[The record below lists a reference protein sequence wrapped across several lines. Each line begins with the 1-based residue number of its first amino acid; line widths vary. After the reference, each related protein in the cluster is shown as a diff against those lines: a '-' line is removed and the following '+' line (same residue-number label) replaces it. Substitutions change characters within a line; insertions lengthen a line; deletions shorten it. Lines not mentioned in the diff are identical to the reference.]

1 MPSCFIQVEI
11 DNIISNTDEWQTWP
25 GYATLAFRLIVM
37 VWFLVELRRTYHH
50 SHQDNVNFI
59 QHFGAFF
66 LMWFIYLPVLAL
78 ISTQVSPLWRYK
90 TILSR
95 WFLNSVWVKAVGHW
109 NITLVAHTTAH
120 LNAKSFW
127 WWKCSVRCSLPLP
140 PPPPSGILHPTST
153 SPERLSIKNV
163 WPKQPVWM
171 HSLHLGEKILFV
183 ILILLVLSVF
193 KTVQLVLSINIKSML
208 WHI

>member
-1 MPSCFIQVEI
+1 MISCFVQVEI

-25 GYATLAFRLIVM
+25 GYMTLAFRLIVM
-37 VWFLVELRRTYHH
+37 LWFLVELRRTYHH

-95 WFLNSVWVKAVGHW
+95 CFL
-109 NITLVAHTTAH
+109 
-120 LNAKSFW
+120 
-127 WWKCSVRCSLPLP
+127 
-140 PPPPSGILHPTST
+140 
-153 SPERLSIKNV
+153 
-163 WPKQPVWM
+163 
-171 HSLHLGEKILFV
+171 
-183 ILILLVLSVF
+183 
-193 KTVQLVLSINIKSML
+193 
-208 WHI
+208 